1 MNKRIIEFFTYILA
15 SFNENRYDMPELP
28 DLEIFS
34 RNLEQQL
41 SGKLLKEVVVKNGK
55 KLNVS
60 VKELK
65 ATIEDQKLVHIAR
78 AGKELYFEFGN
89 KAVLSIHMMLKGELY
104 LFKQEAAPKHVILEL
119 IFKDGIQF
127 FLTDFQGMA
136 KATLNPAA
144 DETPDALAPGVD
156 ASFFKKVF
164 ASKKAA
170 VKNVLLDQHII
181 RGIGNAYA
189 DEILWEAGISPFSPA
204 HKIPDE
210 KLKDL
215 SKAVK
220 HVLENA
226 VKQISKT
233 HPDIISGEVRD
244 FLKIH
249 TTKKTHSPSG
259 VPILIVKAGARKTYY
274 TEEQEVF
281 N

>member
-1 MNKRIIEFFTYILA
+1 
-15 SFNENRYDMPELP
+15 MPELP

-41 SGKLLKEVVVKNGK
+41 SGKLLKEVIVKNGK

-65 ATIEDQKLVHIAR
+65 SAIEDQKLNQVFR
-78 AGKELYFEFGN
+78 AGKELYFGFEN
-89 KAVLSIHMMLKGELY
+89 KAVLSIHMMLKGELH
-104 LFKQEAAPKHVILEL
+104 LSKQETVPKHAIIEL
-119 IFKDGIQF
+119 LFKDGTQF
-127 FLTDFQGMA
+127 CLTDFQGMA

-144 DETPDALAPGVD
+144 DETPDALAPEVD

-164 ASKKAA
+164 AAKKAA
-170 VKNVLLDQHII
+170 VKNVLLDQHVI

-189 DEILWEAGISPFSPA
+189 DEILWEAGISPFSA
-204 HKIPDE
+204 ANKIPDD

-215 SKAVK
+215 SKAVR

-249 TTKKTHSPSG
+249 SAKKTNSPSG
-259 VPILIVKAGARKTYY
+259 VPILIVKTGARKTYY